1 MLKKNKLPTLK
12 ITNAFGDAVIK
23 VKKNRWIQGAKWF
36 IAIVII
42 AIASATYTVGK
53 ATYQEY
59 IAKQNYVAEE
69 TKKALSGE
77 DSAVIQATADII
89 KRDAKVP
96 TSNELA
102 TKYAMWVYQAA
113 SKYSVDPV
121 LILSVMRNESQFD
134 YKATSPT
141 GARGLMQVIA
151 SWHRE
156 KTSEVAL
163 YDPKNAIFVGTQILA
178 EYGAKSKTDVETLL
192 RYNGSLNQAPV
203 YATKVLL
210 TKRKY
215 DDEIYRAII
224 NDV

>member
-1 MLKKNKLPTLK
+1 MKPNKLPTLK

-23 VKKNRWIQGAKWF
+23 VKKNRWLQGAKWF

-77 DSAVIQATADII
+77 DSAVIQATAEII
-89 KRDAKVP
+89 QRDAKVP
-96 TSNELA
+96 TSKEVA
-102 TKYAMWVYQAA
+102 TKYALWVYQAA
-113 SKYSVDPV
+113 SKYSVDPTLV
-121 LILSVMRNESQFD
+121 LSVMRTESQFD

-178 EYGAKSKTDVETLL
+178 EYDARSKTNVETLL
-192 RYNGSLNQAPV
+192 RYNGTLGQAPV
-203 YATKVLL
+203 YATKVLM

-215 DDEIYRAII
+215 DDEIYKAII